1 MYHVEK
7 TYFSMLLLLYM
18 HAPLKSKSVLLVEY
32 CYFGCE
38 VLTYNNHHNTLL
50 SHLQVVYFTN
60 SGGEANELAM
70 LMARVHTGA
79 FDIVTLRY

>member
-1 MYHVEK
+1 MY
-7 TYFSMLLLLYM
+7 MYM
-18 HAPLKSKSVLLVEY
+18 HAPLKSEPILLVGY

-38 VLTYNNHHNTLL
+38 VLTKINNNTLL